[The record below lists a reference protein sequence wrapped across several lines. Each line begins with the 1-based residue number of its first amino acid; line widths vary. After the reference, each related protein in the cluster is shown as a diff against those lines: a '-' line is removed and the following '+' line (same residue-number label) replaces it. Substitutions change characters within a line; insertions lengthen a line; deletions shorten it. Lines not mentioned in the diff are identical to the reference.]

1 MSVNLGT
8 FDFLKLKI
16 HIQVI
21 HLYSKNYIQINTGI
35 FIEKIHTH
43 KKLIKCNVTYRCE
56 LEVVQ
61 AVVVKDEPPPLPI
74 LYSSTWKVLVNI

>member
-1 MSVNLGT
+1 M
-8 FDFLKLKI
+8 
-16 HIQVI
+16 
-21 HLYSKNYIQINTGI
+21 
-35 FIEKIHTH
+35 
-43 KKLIKCNVTYRCE
+43 YRCE